1 MIIAPELDTFKESVR
16 PSIGIYISSSDFEYH
31 SLLIP
36 LSSDPRTIA
45 HAFLLFIF

>member
-1 MIIAPELDTFKESVR
+1 MIIAPELDTFKESIW
-16 PSIGIYISSSDFEYH
+16 PSIGIYINSLDCEYH

-45 HAFLLFIF
+45 HACL